1 MRKNVALKKLA
12 LALGLLV
19 LVYAVGV
26 AGYMAL
32 EGWSFQDASFMTVI
46 TLATVGYGEV
56 HPLDAPGRWFTVV
69 LILGGMGTLL
79 YGVSTLTAFVVEG
92 ELRDLLWRTKMSIP
106 LFLTGIDALWINPDL
121 HA

>member
-26 AGYMAL
+26 AGYMAI

-46 TLATVGYGEV
+46 TLATVG
-56 HPLDAPGRWFTVV
+56 
-69 LILGGMGTLL
+69 
-79 YGVSTLTAFVVEG
+79 
-92 ELRDLLWRTKMSIP
+92 
-106 LFLTGIDALWINPDL
+106 
-121 HA
+121 